1 MAKEIEIRLSGSG
14 GQGLILAA
22 RILSAALTANGLNV
36 AHSQS
41 YEPTSRGGL
50 SRSDLVISD
59 GEVDYPL
66 VTALDY
72 LVIMDQIAAHASTE
86 LLKPD
91 AVVVIDSSRVT
102 SPPLGAFKTYAFPM
116 TEIARN
122 LGSGRVANI
131 VALGVLHGIGELCT
145 SESFELAV
153 GGQAPRGFRELNL
166 KAFKEGHRLASAGK
180 SAVSASVVSF
190 A

>member
-22 RILSAALTANGLNV
+22 RILSAALTANGLSV
-36 AHSQS
+36 AQSQS

-59 GEVDYPL
+59 DEVDYPL

-72 LVIMDQIAAHASTE
+72 LVIMDQIAAHASAR
-86 LLKPD
+86 LLKAD
-91 AVVVIDSSRVT
+91 AVVIIDSSRVT
-102 SPPLGAFKTYAFPM
+102 SPPQGAFKAVSFPM
-116 TEIARN
+116 TEIARR

-131 VALGVLHGIGELCT
+131 VALGALSGVGGPCT
-145 SESFELAV
+145 SESLEVAV
-153 GGQAPRGFRELNL
+153 GDHAPSSFRELNL
-166 KAFKEGHRLASAGK
+166 KAFKEGYRLASEDKA
-180 SAVSASVVSF
+180 AVSPSVVSL

>member
-22 RILSAALTANGLNV
+22 RILSTALTANGLNV
-36 AHSQS
+36 AQSQS

-59 GEVDYPL
+59 HEVDYPL

-72 LVIMDQIAAHASTE
+72 LVIMDQIAAHASSG
-86 LLKPD
+86 LLKTG
-91 AVVVIDSSRVT
+91 AIVIIDSNRVP
-102 SPPLGAFKTYAFPM
+102 SPPQGTFKTFSFPM
-116 TEIARN
+116 TDIARR

-131 VALGVLHGIGELCT
+131 VALGILSRVGGICT
-145 SESFELAV
+145 PESLELAV
-153 GGQAPRGFRELNL
+153 GGQAPGSFRELNL
-166 KAFKEGHRLASAGK
+166 EAFKEGYQLANADK
-180 SAVSASVVSF
+180 TAVSASVVSL